1 VARWEPLP
9 DTVDGSMRRFVT
21 QLRRMKDLSGL
32 SVPALAVRTARA
44 TQAWEEYLAG
54 VRLPPLDAVEVLA
67 QLSGADHRR
76 VRALYLAAERGD
88 PDPGGRV
95 DGWRGAL
102 RRPWGPRGRHRR
114 RAVLT
119 AFAAGL
125 LPTAAVAVLMA
136 TGMTTEGTGF
146 TPAPGSGRV
155 AASGTPG
162 AITPG
167 AAPDRTATHRP
178 AVAAPGPAGG
188 GTSRAAHARHPGDAP
203 STDDAAVDSGTGSTP
218 GTGHGGATAPD
229 PGTTRRAGAAPSA
242 GSSARGSGSGGAQA
256 SGGASGDAG
265 GPVGGGSS
273 TGGAASSG
281 GGGAADPGQSPGPT
295 PTPGAGSGSGS
306 PGSGGGEPV
315 CVRLLSVRVCL

>member
-76 VRALYLAAERGD
+76 ARALYLAAERGD

-114 RAVLT
+114 RAVVT

-146 TPAPGSGRV
+146 TPAAPGHA

-162 AITPG
+162 TTPG
-167 AAPDRTATHRP
+167 AVPDRTATHRP
-178 AVAAPGPAGG
+178 AVAAPGATG
-188 GTSRAAHARHPGDAP
+188 GTSRAARARHPGDAP
-203 STDDAAVDSGTGSTP
+203 STDAAAAVGPGAGSTP
-218 GTGHGGATAPD
+218 GTGRATTPE
-229 PGTTRRAGAAPSA
+229 PGTTHRAGTAPSPGP
-242 GSSARGSGSGGAQA
+242 GSQGPGSGPGSGSGGAQG
-256 SGGASGDAG
+256 SGGASGDASG
-265 GPVGGGSS
+265 GADSPVGGGSGS
-273 TGGAASSG
+273 GGSASSG
-281 GGGAADPGQSPGPT
+281 GGGAAGPGQSADPT
-295 PTPGAGSGSGS
+295 PS
-306 PGSGGGEPV
+306 PTSGGGEPV